1 MNGYEWDFGVV
12 WDNMPALLSGLLGT
26 LQITGMA
33 LVIGLV
39 LGFLI
44 APLRLSKR
52 RWLRAPAS
60 IYINVFRSTP
70 PLVLLFWFFYA
81 FPILIGVRFRPYEA
95 AVITLSLQSAAFFAE
110 VVRAGIQSV
119 ERGQWE
125 AGAAIGMRSGIVLRR
140 IVMPQAIKRMVLA
153 FFERAIELF
162 KTTTLVSTIA
172 FADLLYQATVLVNQ
186 TFRPFEIYTA
196 VAVAYILIVTVAS
209 LGVRTLDRRMARSEA

>member
-1 MNGYEWDFGVV
+1 MNGYQWDFSVV
-12 WDNMPALLSGLLGT
+12 WDNLPMLLSGLAGT
-26 LQITGMA
+26 LQITLVA
-33 LVIGLV
+33 LVAGLA

-52 RWLRAPAS
+52 RWLRTPAVV
-60 IYINVFRSTP
+60 YINVFRSTP

-95 AVITLSLQSAAFFAE
+95 AVLTLSLQSAAFFAE

-125 AGAAIGMRSGIVLRR
+125 AGAAIGMKPRMLMRR
-140 IVMPQAIKRMVLA
+140 IVLPQAIKRMTLA

-172 FADLLYQATVLVNQ
+172 FADLLYQATVLVNR
-186 TFRPFEIYTA
+186 TFRPLEVYTA
-196 VAVAYILIVTVAS
+196 VAIAYIVIVTLAS
-209 LGVRTLDRRMARSEA
+209 LGVRALDRRMARADA

>member
-12 WDNMPALLSGLLGT
+12 VDNLPLLLSGLVGT
-26 LQITGMA
+26 LQVTIVSLA
-33 LVIGLV
+33 AGLV

-52 RWLRAPAS
+52 RWLRAPALV
-60 IYINVFRSTP
+60 YINVFRSIP

-81 FPILIGVRFRPYEA
+81 FPILLGVRFRPYEA
-95 AVITLSLQSAAFFAE
+95 AVLTLSLQSAAFFAE

-125 AGAAIGMRSGIVLRR
+125 AGAAIGMRPALLMRR
-140 IVMPQAIKRMVLA
+140 IVLPQAIKRMTLA

-172 FADLLYQATVLVNQ
+172 FADLLYQATVLVNRS
-186 TFRPFEIYTA
+186 FRPLEVYTA
-196 VAVAYILIVTVAS
+196 VAVAYILIVTLAS
-209 LGVRTLDRRMARSEA
+209 LGVRTLEQRMARSEA